1 MEVTLIST
9 YSSFQGWLAE
19 KCTEIPATILK
30 TNILSLVLPLYG
42 DNLRCHGR
50 PYDLCSFWNIVQMKW
65 QILKFINHFP
75 FVIWYS
81 FQTTILNAAI

>member
-9 YSSFQGWLAE
+9 CSSFQGWLAE

-50 PYDLCSFWNIVQMKW
+50 PYIEFLE
-65 QILKFINHFP
+65 
-75 FVIWYS
+75 YS
-81 FQTTILNAAI
+81 ADEMADIEIH